1 MPGKPIV
8 NSIKE
13 SLVMLDTLPDLD
25 YVLIEDTAGDK
36 HGTGLI
42 PHRFGLLVQSVW
54 SCLEHQSYHSTRVS
68 GWEYAI
74 IVACITHTHIYIY
87 MYIHITRKPHIIQYS
102 IELGFLMGIVWE

>member
-1 MPGKPIV
+1 MGSETVPGKPIV

-54 SCLEHQSYHSTRVS
+54 SCLD
-68 GWEYAI
+68 
-74 IVACITHTHIYIY
+74 
-87 MYIHITRKPHIIQYS
+87 M
-102 IELGFLMGIVWE
+102 ELGYIGALVPDWCSKHLTSNILASTSTNGFVRK